1 MQRMILMI
9 MITIQILV
17 LPLDK
22 ELEAALFH
30 RADRKHCSVCGAY
43 FLPGSNRAKYCPD
56 CAGHMKRIKAD
67 EPTGALD
74 SRTGQDILALFQELN
89 DMGNTIIMIT
99 HDLNVAQHSKRI
111 AHLNDGVLSVSE

>member
-1 MQRMILMI
+1 
-9 MITIQILV
+9 
-17 LPLDK
+17 
-22 ELEAALFH
+22 
-30 RADRKHCSVCGAY
+30 
-43 FLPGSNRAKYCPD
+43 
-56 CAGHMKRIKAD
+56 MKRIKAD